1 MRAPGSTWGTTDLS
15 IFLPELVTKKDETIL
30 VMWACSWRRRGQ
42 KMKTRKEH
50 VRFRKWNVET
60 FYPRG
65 HLLQN
70 IAEVFLRRH
79 TPSFPLW
86 KGMAN
91 IWGIPA
97 QKGVIICFV
106 IIKNEGTAMPK
117 NCLNFHLFG
126 FFMIKATRIIW
137 NLTSFLSLFSKRN
150 ILVFQTKKVSHF
162 KVSFNVMVFRRR
174 EAKLNISF
182 SLNH

>member
-1 MRAPGSTWGTTDLS
+1 
-15 IFLPELVTKKDETIL
+15 
-30 VMWACSWRRRGQ
+30 MWARSWRWRGQ
-42 KMKTRKEH
+42 KTKTRKEH

-60 FYPRG
+60 FYPQG

-70 IAEVFLRRH
+70 IAKVFLRRD

-86 KGMAN
+86 KGVAN

-106 IIKNEGTAMPK
+106 ITKNEGTAMPK
-117 NCLNFHLFG
+117 NCLTFHLFI

-137 NLTSFLSLFSKRN
+137 NLTSFLCFLKETLWFFK
-150 ILVFQTKKVSHF
+150 QKKVSHF
-162 KVSFNVMVFRRR
+162 KVSFNVVVFRRW